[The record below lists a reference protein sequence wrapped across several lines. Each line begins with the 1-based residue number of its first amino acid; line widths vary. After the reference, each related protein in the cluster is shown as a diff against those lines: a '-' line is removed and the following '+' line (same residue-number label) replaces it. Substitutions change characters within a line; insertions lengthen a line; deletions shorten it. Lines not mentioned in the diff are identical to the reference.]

1 MKLTLLSFAAW
12 ASLAALCVSGL
23 ACHKSEP
30 PPTRP
35 PPPVTASQ
43 PVRREVVEWDEYP
56 GRLEAV
62 DMVDLRARV
71 GGYLQ
76 SVHFKDG
83 VEVNKGDLL
92 FVIDPRPYEAELE
105 RVVANLNQAETRLEL
120 AKNELARAERL
131 LKSSAISEEEADSR
145 SKSKRE
151 AEAGLQSA
159 RAAVDEAKLNVEY
172 TRITAPISGRIGR
185 KLLTEGNLVNG
196 GQGQSTLLATIVSMD
211 PIYCYFDADERAVLK
226 YQQLAREGH
235 LDLRGGKMPC
245 ELELANETGFPHQGV
260 LDFMD
265 NRIDAST
272 GTLRVRG
279 VFPNPGPPH
288 RPLHPGF
295 FARVRVPGSGQYQD
309 LLIPDPAVVTDQEQK
324 FVYVLNEQDAVE
336 YRKVNLGPVF
346 DGLRVV
352 RTGLKEEDWVVVNGL
367 MSVRPGVKVKAQRTA
382 LSSGGPT
389 VPAPAAGSN
398 QRTN

>member
-151 AEAGLQSA
+151 AEA
-159 RAAVDEAKLNVEY
+159 
-172 TRITAPISGRIGR
+172 
-185 KLLTEGNLVNG
+185 
-196 GQGQSTLLATIVSMD
+196 
-211 PIYCYFDADERAVLK
+211 
-226 YQQLAREGH
+226 
-235 LDLRGGKMPC
+235 
-245 ELELANETGFPHQGV
+245 
-260 LDFMD
+260 
-265 NRIDAST
+265 
-272 GTLRVRG
+272 
-279 VFPNPGPPH
+279 
-288 RPLHPGF
+288 
-295 FARVRVPGSGQYQD
+295 
-309 LLIPDPAVVTDQEQK
+309 
-324 FVYVLNEQDAVE
+324 
-336 YRKVNLGPVF
+336 
-346 DGLRVV
+346 
-352 RTGLKEEDWVVVNGL
+352 
-367 MSVRPGVKVKAQRTA
+367 
-382 LSSGGPT
+382 
-389 VPAPAAGSN
+389 
-398 QRTN
+398 